1 MKKKV
6 FFLILFSFLMI
17 ASSSVNSFSEEKK
30 LLSLEDIGSL
40 LRSNISK
47 KRVVITIEENGI
59 KFPKTKNNLE
69 HLKKSGADEVVLG
82 AIEKEWKKDER
93 ILIVET
99 VPAGST
105 IYLDQEKVGE
115 TPIEIEGLKPRK
127 YSVRIEKEGYERVD
141 HEISLT
147 EGIGRKLTIS
157 LVRSSSEIPSPA
169 PSTPSPLRP
178 APVPEP
184 ALPPTPTPTT
194 PPVPTPP
201 LTEGPPQMCSVFVN
215 TQPAG
220 AKIYI
225 DGKHYGTSPKYVEL
239 HPGEHSIVMV
249 KEFYRPAEK
258 KIICRGEEKDL
269 PPIDQR
275 LDPMR

>member
-1 MKKKV
+1 MFIV
-6 FFLILFSFLMI
+6 YPL
-17 ASSSVNSFSEEKK
+17 ANSFSEEKK
-30 LLSLEDIGSL
+30 PLSLEDVGNL

-59 KFPKTKNNLE
+59 KFLKTKNNLE
-69 HLKKSGADEVVLG
+69 HLKKSGADEIVLG

-93 ILIVET
+93 ILIIET

-127 YSVRIEKEGYERVD
+127 YAVKITKEGYESVD

-157 LVRSSSEIPSPA
+157 LVRSSSEMPSPA
-169 PSTPSPLRP
+169 LSTPSPLTP

-184 ALPPTPTPTT
+184 ASPPAPTPTIAPAA
-194 PPVPTPP
+194 TPP
-201 LTEGPPQMCSVFVN
+201 LTGGPPQMCSVFVN
-215 TQPAG
+215 TQPGG

-239 HPGEHSIVMV
+239 LPGEHSIVMV

-275 LDPMR
+275 LDPVR

>member
-1 MKKKV
+1 VRKRLLL
-6 FFLILFSFLMI
+6 FFLFSCIFIVYPL
-17 ASSSVNSFSEEKK
+17 VNSFSEEKRP
-30 LLSLEDIGSL
+30 LSLEDIGNL

-69 HLKKSGADEVVLG
+69 NLKKLGVDEALLG

-99 VPAGST
+99 DPAGAT
-105 IYLDQEKVGE
+105 IYLDEEKAGE
-115 TPIEIEGLKPRK
+115 TPIEIGGLRPRK
-127 YSVRIEKEGYERVD
+127 YSVRIEKEGYERLD

-147 EGIGRKLTIS
+147 EGIGRKLTVS
-157 LVRSSSEIPSPA
+157 LIKSPGE
-169 PSTPSPLRP
+169 TPSPP
-178 APVPEP
+178 APGP
-184 ALPPTPTPTT
+184 ALPPAPTPTAVPA
-194 PPVPTPP
+194 PPPP
-201 LTEGPPQMCSVFVN
+201 SREGPRQTCSVFVN
-215 TQPAG
+215 TQPGG

-239 HPGEHSIVMV
+239 LPGEHSIVMV

>member
-1 MKKKV
+1 
-6 FFLILFSFLMI
+6 
-17 ASSSVNSFSEEKK
+17 
-30 LLSLEDIGSL
+30 

-47 KRVVITIEENGI
+47 KRLVITIEENGI
-59 KFPKTKNNLE
+59 KFLKTKNNLE
-69 HLKKSGADEVVLG
+69 NLKKLGVDEAVLG

-99 VPAGST
+99 DPPGST

-127 YSVRIEKEGYERVD
+127 YAVKITKEGYEPVD

-157 LVRSSSEIPSPA
+157 MIRSREETPSPTPSSPTPSLPPAPTPTIAPA
-169 PSTPSPLRP
+169 PSPPS
-178 APVPEP
+178 
-184 ALPPTPTPTT
+184 
-194 PPVPTPP
+194 
-201 LTEGPPQMCSVFVN
+201 TEGPPQMCSVFVN
-215 TQPAG
+215 TQPGG

-258 KIICRGEEKDL
+258 KVICRGEEKDL

-275 LDPMR
+275 LDPTR

>member
-1 MKKKV
+1 VKKRLLL
-6 FFLILFSFLMI
+6 FFLFSCMFIVYPL
-17 ASSSVNSFSEEKK
+17 VDSFSGEKK
-30 LLSLEDIGSL
+30 PLSLEDIGSL

-82 AIEKEWKKDER
+82 AIEKEWKKDEK

-99 VPAGST
+99 DPAGST

-127 YSVRIEKEGYERVD
+127 YSVRIEKEGYEPVD
-141 HEISLT
+141 HQISLT

-157 LVRSSSEIPSPA
+157 LIRSSSEIPSPV

-184 ALPPTPTPTT
+184 VPA
-194 PPVPTPP
+194 PTPP
-201 LTEGPPQMCSVFVN
+201 STGGPPQMCSVFVN
-215 TQPAG
+215 THPAG

-239 HPGEHSIVMV
+239 LPGEHSIVMV

-275 LDPMR
+275 LDPTR